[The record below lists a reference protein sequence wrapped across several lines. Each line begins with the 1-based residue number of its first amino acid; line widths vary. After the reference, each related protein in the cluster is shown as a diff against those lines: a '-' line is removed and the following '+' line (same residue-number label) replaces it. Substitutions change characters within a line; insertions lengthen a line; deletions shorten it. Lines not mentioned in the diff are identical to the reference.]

1 MPKSSTKVIKV
12 PLERS
17 RGQRPSYTFP
27 KMDRMYLELIENKK
41 KIKQEYVNKE
51 FEVKDTTKDTT
62 KEIIKDTTKEII
74 KDTTSPKNSKGD
86 IDKKIEELFGK
97 EDNEFDNKLK
107 SLLKD
112 TSKTE
117 KSTISSSAT
126 DLSARLRELM
136 NDSGKKQDL
145 EGKREIAPSLAELE
159 SQGQISKRRE
169 LSAINR
175 ISTEEEENAKRE
187 LLLKF
192 ELMKKN
198 YPDENI
204 PELSIHTPYQV
215 LKAEHETSI
224 RRMSISRSVKNYE
237 TYLSMG
243 FMGIEIFLGK
253 VLNLPAQGFA
263 RNQLSDMS
271 KYRDLLIEMG
281 EKSYVPSGSNLPVEL
296 RLLFIVIMQAGF
308 FICTRVFLK
317 NTGVDLSGISNSIGG
332 SVVGGEP
339 KRKMRGPNLDNI
351 PNLTPK
357 PKEEEKKSK
366 E

>member
-204 PELSIHTPYQV
+204 PELSIHTP
-215 LKAEHETSI
+215 
-224 RRMSISRSVKNYE
+224 
-237 TYLSMG
+237 
-243 FMGIEIFLGK
+243 
-253 VLNLPAQGFA
+253 
-263 RNQLSDMS
+263 
-271 KYRDLLIEMG
+271 
-281 EKSYVPSGSNLPVEL
+281 
-296 RLLFIVIMQAGF
+296 
-308 FICTRVFLK
+308 
-317 NTGVDLSGISNSIGG
+317 
-332 SVVGGEP
+332 
-339 KRKMRGPNLDNI
+339 
-351 PNLTPK
+351 
-357 PKEEEKKSK
+357 
-366 E
+366 